1 MKANSF
7 SAALVFAMLSVV
19 AVQVLKFEVPTNT
32 PQETTAPAKSNF
44 SLTFVEGMP
53 VDRVVYIDPKEF
65 QCMALNMYFEAR
77 NQGSEAA
84 MAAVGYT
91 VLNRV
96 ASKSYPSTICNVVFQ
111 GLKAA
116 GGGYRRNLCQFSW
129 VCDGKPDVPN
139 TKHPVEAKA
148 WNMAQNIAL
157 KVLNGT
163 IDNPVG
169 NATMYHAT
177 YVNPRWASAY
187 VMVAKV
193 KDHIFYEKP
202 VKKHR
207 A

>member
-1 MKANSF
+1 MKANTF
-7 SAALVFAMLSVV
+7 STMSVCAMLLVIAAQIFKYETPAS
-19 AVQVLKFEVPTNT
+19 N
-32 PQETTAPAKSNF
+32 PQEISVPATSNI
-44 SLTFVEGMP
+44 SLTFVDGMP

-65 QCMALNMYFEAR
+65 ECMALNMYFEAR
-77 NQGSEAA
+77 NQNSESA

-96 ASKSYPSTICNVVFQ
+96 ASKSYPSTVCNVVFQ

-116 GGGYRRNLCQFSW
+116 SGGYRRNLCQFSW

-148 WNMAQNIAL
+148 WRMAQNIAL

-177 YVNPRWASAY
+177 YVRPKWASAY
-187 VMVAKV
+187 VMVTKV

-202 VKKHR
+202 AKKHR

>member
-7 SAALVFAMLSVV
+7 YATLVLTMLSVV

-32 PQETTAPAKSNF
+32 PKGTTIQAKPKF

-53 VDRVVYIDPKEF
+53 VDRVVHIDQKEF
-65 QCMALNMYFEAR
+65 ECMALNMYFEAR
-77 NQGSEAA
+77 NQGSDAA

-96 ASKSYPSTICNVVFQ
+96 ASKSYPSTVCNVVFQ

-116 GGGYRRNLCQFSW
+116 SGGYRRNLCQFSW

-139 TKHPVEAKA
+139 TKHPIEAKA
-148 WNMAQNIAL
+148 WNMAQAIAL

-187 VMVAKV
+187 VMVAQV

-207 A
+207 T